1 MDTACTGYEN
11 GLHRAGWV
19 VQDPWNVIAN
29 GYVRVASGKI
39 RAVGSYDQMTV
50 AADRVPVFDHG
61 PGVLIPAL
69 INAHTHLELSGLQGK
84 VDCTQGFGP
93 WLQAVLAL
101 RETLTPADLTAAAE
115 SGLREMAATGTGVL
129 CEISSLGLTA
139 DTVARSGLAGFWALE
154 MLGNASNEPA
164 TTLSDWPGA
173 IQPTL
178 AGHAPHTTAP
188 ALLADSKQAA
198 EGYQRPF
205 SIHVSE
211 SDAEVEFIVRG
222 QGDWAEFLT
231 ERGIDYSNWNLPARS
246 PIAYL
251 DTLGL
256 LNERTLAV
264 HVLQAD
270 TDDLDILQKR
280 QTPVCVCPR
289 SNLALHGRLPAIPDM
304 LARNIPVCLGTDSL
318 ASTPSLN
325 LFDEMAFV
333 AGHYPALDPA
343 EILAMATAAGAVAL
357 RQPAEGRIATGCR
370 ARMIYVPV
378 NCATKK
384 ELMETLIHI
393 DDNNPC
399 RPLFA
404 GADTTADRSDAE

>member
-1 MDTACTGYEN
+1 MNTVYTGYEN

-29 GYVRVASGKI
+29 GYVRVEAGKI
-39 RAVGSYDQMTV
+39 RTVGSYDQMTV
-50 AADRVPVFDHG
+50 DTGRVRIFDHG
-61 PGVLIPAL
+61 PGVLMPAL
-69 INAHTHLELSGLQGK
+69 INAHTHLELSGFQGK

-93 WLQAVLAL
+93 WVQAVLEL

-115 SGLREMAATGTGVL
+115 SGLREMAATGTGAL

-139 DTVARSGLAGFWALE
+139 ETVARSGLAGFWALE

-164 TTLSDWPGA
+164 NTLWDWPGA

-188 ALLADSKQAA
+188 DLLADSKQAA

-222 QGDWAEFLT
+222 RGDWAEFLT
-231 ERGIDYSNWNLPARS
+231 ARGIDYSNWNLPTRS

-251 DTLGL
+251 DRLGL

-264 HVLQAD
+264 HVLHAD
-270 TDDLDILQKR
+270 SDDLDILQQR

-343 EILAMATAAGAVAL
+343 EILAMATAAGAAAL
-357 RQPAEGRIATGCR
+357 GQPAEGRIAPGCR

-378 NCATKK
+378 DCATKK
-384 ELMETLIHI
+384 QLMETLIYI